1 MGDWLKVGVVVAAF
15 LAGVILTHKYESQK
29 LENAELQAAI
39 LRANDGRKAYE
50 RILEAQNE
58 LDALRSERDGLRTS
72 VERLRRAESSR
83 SKRESASACGMEREA
98 VAKCERLLKEGA
110 DLLAEGGNLLQR
122 NAGIHDALARATE
135 TK

>member
-1 MGDWLKVGVVVAAF
+1 MGDWLKGGAVVAAF

-39 LRANDGRKAYE
+39 LRANDGRKSYE

-72 VERLRRAESSR
+72 VERLRRAESQR
-83 SKRESASACGMEREA
+83 AKRESASACGMEREA

>member
-1 MGDWLKVGVVVAAF
+1 MDLKILAIVAAF
-15 LAGVILTHKYESQK
+15 LAGALLTYKYEEQK

-39 LRANDGRKAYE
+39 LRANDGRKSYE
-50 RILEAQNE
+50 RILAAQNE
-58 LDALRSERDGLRTS
+58 LDELRVQHDGVRASLERM
-72 VERLRRAESSR
+72 RRAESAR
-83 SKRESASACGMEREA
+83 AKRESAGSCGVEREA

-122 NAGIHDALARATE
+122 NAAIHDALASATE

>member
-1 MGDWLKVGVVVAAF
+1 MDLKILAIVAAF
-15 LAGVILTHKYESQK
+15 LAGALLTYKYEEQK

-39 LRANDGRKAYE
+39 LRANDGRKSYE
-50 RILEAQNE
+50 RILAAQNE
-58 LDALRSERDGLRTS
+58 LDELRVQHDGVRASLERM
-72 VERLRRAESSR
+72 RRAESQR
-83 SKRESASACGMEREA
+83 AKRESASSCGVEREA

-122 NAGIHDALARATE
+122 NAAIHDALASATE